1 MRAVGTPYRGAKLFF
16 SLFALFLLV
25 LALVSLPP
33 RGRVLTVG
41 VIAGSWWG
49 VPEGDPYGRLDAAIA
64 RFEAAHP
71 GVKVRYTQGIRK
83 GDYAEWLAEQLL
95 SGHAPDVFLVPE
107 EDFPKYVA
115 LHALTPIAPLA
126 VTDKDFSLEDFYAS
140 ALAAGE
146 QDGRLYA
153 LPIECVPRLFF
164 VNRTLLAREGI
175 PMPREDWTWQDFL
188 DIARRVTRDTDGD
201 GEVDQYGFYG
211 YTWLDAAVTN
221 GAEPFGL
228 DGTAHLSD
236 SSMEEAVR
244 FSLRLRGT
252 LLGHVPRAEDF
263 DLGRVA
269 FRPFDYATYRTYQP
283 YPWRIKR
290 FSSFAWEALPL
301 PRGEG
306 SYASPLTVLC
316 AGIAETSDQ
325 KDLAFA
331 FLKELAYGEETQR
344 DILMHAPALPV
355 RRSILQGATE
365 EDMAALFGETTAY
378 FPPERLDA
386 ILKAGRTEPR
396 FSGYEEAM
404 RLADQGMRSLLD
416 SGTLTRNDLVRL
428 QKVVTTL
435 RTQQGTR

>member
-1 MRAVGTPYRGAKLFF
+1 MRAMGGPYQGAKLFF
-16 SLFALFLLV
+16 AFFGLFLLV

-33 RGRVLTVG
+33 RERVLTVG
-41 VIAGSWWG
+41 VVAGSWWG
-49 VPEGDPYGRLDAAIA
+49 VPEGEPYERLDAAIA

-83 GDYAEWLAEQLL
+83 GDYGEWLAEQLL
-95 SGHAPDVFLVPE
+95 AGQAPDVFLVPE
-107 EDFPKYVA
+107 EDFARYVA
-115 LHALTPIAPLA
+115 IHALTPLSPLA
-126 VTDKDFSLEDFYAS
+126 AADQDFSLEAFYAS
-140 ALAAGE
+140 ALSAGE
-146 QDGRLYA
+146 QEGTLYA
-153 LPIECVPRLFF
+153 LPIECVPRLLF

-175 PMPREDWTWQDFL
+175 ELPREDWTWQDFY

-221 GAEPFGL
+221 GAEPFGP

-236 SSMEEAVR
+236 SSMEEAAR
-244 FSLRLRGT
+244 FYLRLQGT

-301 PRGEG
+301 PRGSAG
-306 SYASPLTVLC
+306 YASPLSVLC
-316 AGIAETSDQ
+316 AGIAETSEQ

-355 RRSILQGATE
+355 RKSVLQEATE
-365 EDMAALFGETTAY
+365 EDMAALFGETTGY
-378 FPPERLDA
+378 FPPERLDT
-386 ILKAGRTEPR
+386 ILEAGRPEPR
-396 FSGYEEAM
+396 FAGYEEAM
-404 RLADQGMRSLLD
+404 RLADQGMRRLLE
-416 SGTLTRNDLVRL
+416 SGTVPRNGLLQL
-428 QKVVTTL
+428 QKDVTLL
-435 RTQQGTR
+435 RTRQGAR